1 MKKNWNTI
9 INGLVLVK
17 IGQDLGTDCKFTQT
31 LHDAIEIIASFFSAI
46 AHL

>member
-1 MKKNWNTI
+1 MKKNWNKI

-17 IGQDLGTDCKFTQT
+17 IGQDLGTDCQFTQT
-31 LHDAIEIIASFFSAI
+31 IHTIIEIAASFFSAV